1 MCKLS
6 PEECNLS
13 KLPAVGASRESS
25 WMLHWISKATTET
38 VPQLHH
44 PKVGLFNPY
53 SGSPWQPTI
62 LSFSLGLC
70 PMGTPCPD
78 CRTEGPGS
86 HPRALSKLTRIT
98 SWQTS
103 NCHLVSRVCCLGSLF
118 GVRLISQF
126 SNGTEWDCQIM
137 ILSIFFPYP
146 LTCNLK
152 INTQAP
158 RGCDNFSK
166 QNWK

>member
-6 PEECNLS
+6 PKECNLS

-25 WMLHWISKATTET
+25 WTLHWISKATTEA
-38 VPQLHH
+38 VPQLHY
-44 PKVGLFNPY
+44 PKVGLFNPN

-62 LSFSLGLC
+62 LSLSLGLC
-70 PMGTPCPD
+70 LVDTPCPD
-78 CRTEGPGS
+78 CRTEGSGSRPPCPLQTGTDYLVANIKLSLGFTCLLPGKFIWGQTDF
-86 HPRALSKLTRIT
+86 PIFKWCGVGLS
-98 SWQTS
+98 
-103 NCHLVSRVCCLGSLF
+103 NYDPEH
-118 GVRLISQF
+118 
-126 SNGTEWDCQIM
+126 
-137 ILSIFFPYP
+137 FFPYP

>member
-44 PKVGLFNPY
+44 PKVGLFNPN

-103 NCHLVSRVCCLGSLF
+103 NCHLVSAAWEVYLGSDWF
-118 GVRLISQF
+118 PNFQMVRSGIVKLWSWAFFFLIHLHV
-126 SNGTEWDCQIM
+126 I
-137 ILSIFFPYP
+137 
-146 LTCNLK
+146 
-152 INTQAP
+152 
-158 RGCDNFSK
+158 
-166 QNWK
+166 